1 MWFWIVAALL
11 TLGASLA
18 ILLPMLR
25 AGEGAAG
32 ASAYDIEVYRD
43 QLAELD
49 RDAGRGLI
57 RPAEAEEARAEISRR
72 ILRAGKG
79 RDGDARNGDSRTG
92 RSGSARL
99 LAGVAV
105 LAVPL
110 VSWGLYGMLGS
121 PDLPPEPLA
130 ARLAKNPANATID
143 ELVARAERHL
153 AAVPSDVRGWDVLA
167 PIYVRMNRFAD
178 AANAYRTAIRL
189 AGSTAARE
197 AGLGEAL
204 AAQGGGMVS
213 ADAQAAFEK
222 AIALDPKD
230 AKARFFLAMAKAQEG
245 KEDEAAKSW
254 QAMLDDLPENS
265 PWRGAVEQALAAL
278 DRQPGTNVAS
288 GPAPGPSQ
296 DQIAAARSMSAGDR
310 AQMIEGMVARLDG
323 DLRRNPD
330 NPEGWQRLVRSYMVL
345 GKQAEAEDA
354 RKRGVA
360 ALGPGSPA
368 AKELDSFAASLGL
381 ARTE

>member
-25 AGEGAAG
+25 TGGGAATVG
-32 ASAYDIEVYRD
+32 GYDVEVYRD

-49 RDAGRGLI
+49 RDAARGLI
-57 RPAEAEEARAEISRR
+57 RPTEAEEARAEIGRR
-72 ILRAGKG
+72 ILHADRARSSPKRFAGS
-79 RDGDARNGDSRTG
+79 RNG
-92 RSGSARL
+92 RL
-99 LAGVAV
+99 LASVAV

-110 VSWGLYGMLGS
+110 VSWTLYGVLGS

-130 ARLAKNPANATID
+130 ARLAKNPADSTID

-153 AAVPSDVRGWDVLA
+153 AAVPSDTRGWDVLA

-178 AANAYRTAIRL
+178 AANAYRTAIGL
-189 AGSTAARE
+189 AGSSAARE

-204 AAQGGGMVS
+204 AAEQGGMVS

-230 AKARFFLAMAKAQEG
+230 AKARFFLATARAQEG
-245 KEDEAAKSW
+245 KADEAAKGW
-254 QAMLDDLPENS
+254 RAMLDDLPENS
-265 PWRGAVEQALAAL
+265 PWRGAAEQALAAL
-278 DRQPGTNVAS
+278 AGKPQPPMVAS
-288 GPAPGPSQ
+288 PGPGPTQ
-296 DQIAAARSMSAGDR
+296 DQVAAASSMPAGDR
-310 AQMIEGMVARLDG
+310 TAMIEGMVARLDA
-323 DLRRNPD
+323 DLRNNPD

-345 GKQAEAEDA
+345 GKKAEAEDA

-360 ALGPGSPA
+360 ALGADGAA
-368 AKELDSFAASLGL
+368 AKELDRFAASLGL

>member
-25 AGEGAAG
+25 TDEGAAAVG
-32 ASAYDIEVYRD
+32 AYDVEVYRD

-49 RDAGRGLI
+49 RDAARGLI
-57 RPAEAEEARAEISRR
+57 RPAEAEEARAEIGRR
-72 ILRAGKG
+72 ILQVGRACNSGKPSARG
-79 RDGDARNGDSRTG
+79 RNG
-92 RSGSARL
+92 RL
-99 LAGVAV
+99 LASAAV

-110 VSWGLYGMLGS
+110 VSWSLYGMLGS
-121 PDLPPEPLA
+121 PDLPSEPLA
-130 ARLAKNPANATID
+130 ARLAKNPADSTID

-153 AAVPSDVRGWDVLA
+153 AAMPSDVRGWDVLA

-189 AGSTAARE
+189 AGSSAARE

-204 AAQGGGMVS
+204 AAEQGGMVT

-230 AKARFFLAMAKAQEG
+230 AKARFFLATALAQEG
-245 KEDEAAKSW
+245 KADEAAKAW
-254 QAMLDDLPENS
+254 RAMLDDLPQDS
-265 PWRGAVEQALAAL
+265 PWRGAAEQALAVLAGKS
-278 DRQPGTNVAS
+278 QAPTAT
-288 GPAPGPSQ
+288 GPAPGPTQ
-296 DQIAAARSMSAGDR
+296 DQVAAAKSMPAGDR
-310 AQMIEGMVARLDG
+310 AAMIEGMVARLDG
-323 DLRRNPD
+323 ELRKNPD
-330 NPEGWQRLVRSYMVL
+330 DPEGWQRLIRSYMVL
-345 GKQAEAEDA
+345 GKKAEAADA
-354 RKRGVA
+354 LKRGRT
-360 ALGPGSPA
+360 ALGADSAA
-368 AKELDSFAASLGL
+368 AKELDRFAGTLGV